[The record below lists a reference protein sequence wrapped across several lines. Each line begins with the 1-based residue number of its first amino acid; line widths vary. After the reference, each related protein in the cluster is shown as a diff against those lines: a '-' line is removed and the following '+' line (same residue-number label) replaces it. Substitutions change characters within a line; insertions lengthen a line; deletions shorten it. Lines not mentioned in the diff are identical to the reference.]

1 MWMSNQPG
9 SAMWTCPNCGVMASV
24 LDGNCPNCRIARG
37 ASTAPLGA
45 PGIAPSSG
53 TNPIGPLVAA
63 ASIVTVGIAGR
74 IGRYMDEAPRHKTP
88 RSRGVAIALAFVLG
102 FCGAQYF
109 YMGRRIL
116 AVLSVVFCWTGY
128 PAVVG
133 MVEGLRMLF
142 MSEREF
148 QRACV

>member
-1 MWMSNQPG
+1 MTNQPG
-9 SAMWTCPNCGVMASV
+9 SAMWTCANCGAMASM
-24 LDGNCPNCRIARG
+24 LDSNCPNCRVARG
-37 ASTAPLGA
+37 AATAPLGSTSVPTGSNA
-45 PGIAPSSG
+45 
-53 TNPIGPLVAA
+53 NPVGPLVAA
-63 ASIVTVGIAGR
+63 ASIATLGIVGR

-88 RSRGVAIALAFVLG
+88 RSRGAAIALALVLG

-128 PAVVG
+128 PA
-133 MVEGLRMLF
+133 MMGLLEAFRLLF
-142 MSEREF
+142 LSDAEF